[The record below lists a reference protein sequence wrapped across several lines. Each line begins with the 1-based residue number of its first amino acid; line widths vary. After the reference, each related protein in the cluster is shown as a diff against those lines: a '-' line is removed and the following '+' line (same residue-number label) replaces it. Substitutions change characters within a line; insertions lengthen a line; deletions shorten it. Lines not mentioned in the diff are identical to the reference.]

1 MLVILSDVHLTDGT
15 SGTTIVPRAFKKFGD
30 ILTDIIGDP
39 KKAKINKIDI
49 VLLGDIFDVIRSSLW
64 LRNGNQSRNRPIR
77 PWSDPGETDD
87 LGWNVERYTK
97 EIVKAIINHPN
108 NIKARD
114 YLRQCKDDW
123 AAKDVEVN
131 FTYLMGNHDWLINR
145 YDSTR
150 LDIANFIG
158 LPHPRWYSANPFPEI
173 HLFEEYGVLA
183 RHGDYYDRFNHEG
196 DRNASSLGDAIV
208 IDLLNRFPEEVRQKL
223 GLEADDKLYKALKE
237 IDNVRPILQ
246 APAWI
251 QGVCNYYSGME
262 TGMETK
268 IHRVWNDSVDRFFA
282 LDFVKQHDQ
291 WGPDITDALEMALRL
306 TSSFS
311 FERLQRI
318 LGNWVARGIY
328 QNLDDYRRFA
338 YNEWAI
344 KKNLAR
350 YVVYGHT
357 HKAEQIPMDTVS
369 IPGPPEEMVEKVYFN
384 SGTWRKVFEPTAFDA
399 ENCEFIGWHVMTF
412 LVFYLPEERE
422 ANRHFEMWSAS
433 LG

>member
-1 MLVILSDVHLTDGT
+1 MSDVHLTDGT
-15 SGTTIVPRAFKKFGD
+15 SGTTIAPRAFKKFGN

-39 KKAKINKIDI
+39 KAAKIKKIDI

-64 LRNGNQSRNRPIR
+64 LRNGNQSEHRPIR

-97 EIVKAIINHPN
+97 EIVKDIINHPN
-108 NIKARD
+108 NTESRD
-114 YLRQCKDDW
+114 YLRQSKEEW
-123 AAKDVEVN
+123 AAKGVQVN

-158 LPHPRWYSANPFPEI
+158 LSHPRWYSANAFPEI
-173 HLFEEYGVLA
+173 FLFEDYGVLA

-208 IDLLNRFPEEVRQKL
+208 IDLLNRFPEEVRQQL

-246 APAWI
+246 VPAWI
-251 QGVCNYYSGME
+251 QGVCNYNP
-262 TGMETK
+262 GMETK
-268 IHRVWNDSVDRFFA
+268 IHRVWNDAVDRFFA

-291 WGPDITDALEMALRL
+291 WGPDITGALEMALRL

-311 FERLQRI
+311 FERLQRF

-328 QNLDDYRRFA
+328 QKLDDYRRFA
-338 YNEWAI
+338 YNEWAL
-344 KKNLAR
+344 KKNQAR

-357 HKAEQIPMDTVS
+357 HKAEQIPLDTVS
-369 IPGPPEEMVEKVYFN
+369 IPGPPEEMLEKVYFN

-422 ANRHFEMWSAS
+422 IDRHFEMWSAS

>member
-15 SGTTIVPRAFKKFGD
+15 SGTTIVPRAFKKFGN

-39 KKAKINKIDI
+39 KAAKIKKIDI

-64 LRNGNQSRNRPIR
+64 LRNGNQSENSPIR
-77 PWSDPGETDD
+77 PWSDPGKTDD

-97 EIVKAIINHPN
+97 EIVKDIITHPN
-108 NIKARD
+108 NTEARD
-114 YLRQCKDDW
+114 YLRQCKEEW

-223 GLEADDKLYKALKE
+223 GLEADDKLYQALKE

-246 APAWI
+246 VPAWI
-251 QGVCNYYSGME
+251 QGVCNYYP
-262 TGMETK
+262 GMETK

-328 QNLDDYRRFA
+328 QKLDDYRRFA
-338 YNEWAI
+338 YNEWAL
-344 KKNLAR
+344 KKNQAR

-357 HKAEQIPMDTVS
+357 HKAEQIPLDTVS
-369 IPGPPEEMVEKVYFN
+369 LPGPPEEMVEKVYFN
-384 SGTWRKVFEPTAFDA
+384 SGTWRKVFEPTTFDA

-422 ANRHFEMWSAS
+422 SDRHFEMWSAS